1 LAAFLVSFSA
11 FFGSRFCFAC
21 AWTLP
26 EKGAA
31 EGCAEKT
38 EDADA
43 DEDEDEKEDEDEDA
57 DEVAVA
63 DNDEDPEAKA
73 ELAEGAS
80 AAGGRSS

>member
-1 LAAFLVSFSA
+1 LAAFLVTFSA

-43 DEDEDEKEDEDEDA
+43 DEDEDEKEDADA

-73 ELAEGAS
+73 ELAEDAS